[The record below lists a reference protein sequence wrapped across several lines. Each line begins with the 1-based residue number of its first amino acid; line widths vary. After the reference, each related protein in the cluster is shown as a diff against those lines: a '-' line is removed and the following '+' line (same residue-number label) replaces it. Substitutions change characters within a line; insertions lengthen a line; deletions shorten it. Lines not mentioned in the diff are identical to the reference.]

1 MGAGGREEKEEE
13 QRAKTFFPTHI
24 LKRRKGKRRSISRQV
39 RGGKNVGESG
49 KTKKKT
55 LFD

>member
-24 LKRRKGKRRSISRQV
+24 RKRRKGKRRSISRQV

-49 KTKKKT
+49 KTKKN
-55 LFD
+55 FV